1 MNFWVIL
8 TVSSI
13 IVAANS
19 QSDDFALEM
28 KLEELSTNIFAR
40 LAKLEAKNKDLEERN
55 NQLEER
61 LAEVDPPRETFDC
74 YRTEY
79 WDTEGIISFNDC
91 SVDTTTG
98 DPRTGFFT
106 VMEPGVYRLTFTGRT
121 VYPATTGDDVPYG
134 YVYMRVNGKVVAKA
148 QNTVYPNQGTILK

>member
-1 MNFWVIL
+1 M
-8 TVSSI
+8 
-13 IVAANS
+13 IVAANA

-40 LAKLEAKNKDLEERN
+40 LAKLEANNKDLEERN

-79 WDTEGIISFNDC
+79 WDTDGIISFNDC

-121 VYPATTGDDVPYG
+121 VYPTTTGDDVPYG